1 MPRFLCLGRR
11 TSSPPSYVI
20 IMYMYGRRGGPDA
33 LRRCFCLKELE
44 REGGHYFGEI
54 VEIIERLRAPGGCPW
69 DRKQTMESLRSCI
82 TEEAYELADA
92 ITRRDMAGV
101 KEEAGDLLLQV
112 VFIASLAREAGAF
125 DMRDVVRGICDKLIR
140 RHPHVFGTEEARDS
154 DAVLRNWE
162 RIKAEERQEKHQD
175 LSILAGV
182 PEGLPPLLKASRLQG
197 KAAHVGFDWPDGDAA
212 PLFAKLDEELDEL
225 WEAASRRDARDVEE
239 ELGDVLFMTVN
250 LARRL
255 KVDPDAALSRVCT
268 KFKDRFQLMER
279 MAAEE
284 GRAMSDHSLEELDA
298 LWDRAKERLLHEGER
313 GRGSASPR

>member
-1 MPRFLCLGRR
+1 M
-11 TSSPPSYVI
+11 
-20 IMYMYGRRGGPDA
+20 
-33 LRRCFCLKELE
+33 KELE

-197 KAAHVGFDWPDGDAA
+197 KAAHVGFDWPDGDVA

-225 WEAASRRDARDVEE
+225 WEAASRGDARDVEE

-255 KVDPDAALSRVCT
+255 KVDPDAALSRVCA

-298 LWDRAKERLLHEGER
+298 LWDRAKERLLREEEL
-313 GRGSASPR
+313 GRGPSPR

>member
-1 MPRFLCLGRR
+1 M
-11 TSSPPSYVI
+11 
-20 IMYMYGRRGGPDA
+20 
-33 LRRCFCLKELE
+33 KELK
-44 REGGHYFGEI
+44 REGGHYFDEI

-197 KAAHVGFDWPDGDAA
+197 KVAHVGFDWPDGDVA

-225 WEAASRRDARDVEE
+225 WEAASRGDARDVEE

-255 KVDPDAALSRVCT
+255 KVDPDAALSRVCA

-279 MAAEE
+279 MAVEE

-298 LWDRAKERLLHEGER
+298 LWDRAKERLLREEER
-313 GRGSASPR
+313 GRGPSPR

>member
-1 MPRFLCLGRR
+1 MLSLCVDGAGEP
-11 TSSPPSYVI
+11 TP
-20 IMYMYGRRGGPDA
+20 YGGA
-33 LRRCFCLKELE
+33 FVLKELE

-112 VFIASLAREAGAF
+112 VFIASLARESGAF

-225 WEAASRRDARDVEE
+225 WEAASRGDARDVEE

-255 KVDPDAALSRVCT
+255 KVDPDAALSRVCA

-279 MAAEE
+279 MAVEE

-298 LWDRAKERLLHEGER
+298 LWDRAKERLLREEER
-313 GRGSASPR
+313 GRGPSPR

>member
-1 MPRFLCLGRR
+1 MLSLCADGAGEP
-11 TSSPPSYVI
+11 TP
-20 IMYMYGRRGGPDA
+20 YGGA
-33 LRRCFCLKELE
+33 FVLKELE

-112 VFIASLAREAGAF
+112 VFIASLARESGAF

-225 WEAASRRDARDVEE
+225 WEATSRGDARDVEE

-255 KVDPDAALSRVCT
+255 KVDPDAALSRVCA

-284 GRAMSDHSLEELDA
+284 GRAMSDHSLGELDA
-298 LWDRAKERLLHEGER
+298 LWDRAKERLLREEER
-313 GRGSASPR
+313 GRGPSPR

>member
-1 MPRFLCLGRR
+1 MLSLCADGAGEP
-11 TSSPPSYVI
+11 TP
-20 IMYMYGRRGGPDA
+20 YGGA
-33 LRRCFCLKELE
+33 FVLKELE

-197 KAAHVGFDWPDGDAA
+197 KVAHVGFDWPDGDVA

-225 WEAASRRDARDVEE
+225 WEAASRGDARDVEE

-255 KVDPDAALSRVCT
+255 KVDPDAALSRVCA

-279 MAAEE
+279 MAVEE

-298 LWDRAKERLLHEGER
+298 LWDRAKERLFREEER
-313 GRGSASPR
+313 GRGPSPR

>member
-1 MPRFLCLGRR
+1 MLSLCANGAEEP
-11 TSSPPSYVI
+11 TP
-20 IMYMYGRRGGPDA
+20 YGGA
-33 LRRCFCLKELE
+33 FVLKELE
-44 REGGHYFGEI
+44 REGGHYFDEI
-54 VEIIERLRAPGGCPW
+54 VGIIERLRAPGGCPW

-162 RIKAEERQEKHQD
+162 RIKAKERQEKHQD

-197 KAAHVGFDWPDGDAA
+197 KAAHVGFDWPDGDAT
-212 PLFAKLDEELDEL
+212 PLFAKLDEEVAEL
-225 WEAASRRDARDVEE
+225 REATNRGDARDVEE

-250 LARRL
+250 LARHL
-255 KVDPDAALSRVCT
+255 KVDPDAALSHVCA

-279 MAAEE
+279 MAAEG
-284 GRAMSDHSLEELDA
+284 GRAMSDHSLAELDV
-298 LWDRAKERLLHEGER
+298 LWDRAKERLLREEER
-313 GRGSASPR
+313 GRGPASPR

>member
-1 MPRFLCLGRR
+1 MLSLCADGAGEP
-11 TSSPPSYVI
+11 TP
-20 IMYMYGRRGGPDA
+20 YGGA
-33 LRRCFCLKELE
+33 FVLKELE

-112 VFIASLAREAGAF
+112 VFIASLARESGAF

-225 WEAASRRDARDVEE
+225 WEATSRGDARDVEE

-255 KVDPDAALSRVCT
+255 KVDPDAALSRICT

-284 GRAMSDHSLEELDA
+284 GRTMSDHSLEELDA
-298 LWDRAKERLLHEGER
+298 LWDRAKERLFREEER
-313 GRGSASPR
+313 GRGPSPR

>member
-1 MPRFLCLGRR
+1 MLSLCADGAGEP
-11 TSSPPSYVI
+11 TP
-20 IMYMYGRRGGPDA
+20 YGGA
-33 LRRCFCLKELE
+33 FVLKELE

-225 WEAASRRDARDVEE
+225 WEAASRGDARDVEE

-255 KVDPDAALSRVCT
+255 KVDPDAALSRVCA

-279 MAAEE
+279 MAVEE

-298 LWDRAKERLLHEGER
+298 LWDRAKERLFREEER
-313 GRGSASPR
+313 GRGPSPR

>member
-1 MPRFLCLGRR
+1 M
-11 TSSPPSYVI
+11 
-20 IMYMYGRRGGPDA
+20 
-33 LRRCFCLKELE
+33 KELE
-44 REGGHYFGEI
+44 REGGHYFDEI

-225 WEAASRRDARDVEE
+225 WEAASRGDARDVEE

-284 GRAMSDHSLEELDA
+284 GRTMSDHSLEELDA
-298 LWDRAKERLLHEGER
+298 LWDRAKERLFREEER

>member
-1 MPRFLCLGRR
+1 MLSLCADGAGEP
-11 TSSPPSYVI
+11 TP
-20 IMYMYGRRGGPDA
+20 YGGA
-33 LRRCFCLKELE
+33 FVLKELE

-112 VFIASLAREAGAF
+112 VFIASLARESGAF

-162 RIKAEERQEKHQD
+162 RIKVEERQEKHQD

-225 WEAASRRDARDVEE
+225 WEAASRGDARDVEE

-255 KVDPDAALSRVCT
+255 KVDPDAALSRVCA

-284 GRAMSDHSLEELDA
+284 GRAMSDHSLGELDA
-298 LWDRAKERLLHEGER
+298 LWDRAKERLLREEER
-313 GRGSASPR
+313 GRGPSPR